1 MKPPYC
7 ELLRHMREP
16 AKGYRVG
23 PENSLLRDILPPQQ
37 FRSILDLGAGNGALG
52 LLAGST
58 QRDDTTVTLCE
69 RQPELATLC
78 QSNAALLPNPVSV
91 VQADLREWTPSGR
104 FDLIVA
110 NPPWYLPGDGQASSN
125 PLTHQCTHA
134 LHGSV
139 FDFCR
144 RAAEWLDPGQASA
157 FWLLFPSDRL
167 AQAVSAIALSGLQ
180 LNAIWLCY
188 ARHTGAPFRVWLR
201 ASHVPSP
208 CEIRE
213 CSILTAR

>member
-7 ELLRHMREP
+7 ELARQLLEP
-16 AKGYRVG
+16 VKGYRAG
-23 PENSLLRDILPPQQ
+23 PENTLLLDVLPPRQ

-58 QRDDTTVTLCE
+58 QPAHATVTLCE
-69 RQPELATLC
+69 RQPELVALC
-78 QSNAALLPNPVSV
+78 RSNATRLPNPVFV
-91 VQADLREWTPSGR
+91 VQADVREWTPTNS

-110 NPPWYLPGDGQASSN
+110 NPPWYLPGEGQASSN

-139 FDFCR
+139 VDFCS
-144 RAAEWLDPGQASA
+144 RAAEWLDPGPVSA

-167 AQAVSAIALSGLQ
+167 AQAVSAIAQSGLH
-180 LNAIWLCY
+180 LNAMWLCY

-201 ASHVPSP
+201 ASHVSSP
-208 CEIRE
+208 CEIHE
-213 CSILTAR
+213 CTILTAR